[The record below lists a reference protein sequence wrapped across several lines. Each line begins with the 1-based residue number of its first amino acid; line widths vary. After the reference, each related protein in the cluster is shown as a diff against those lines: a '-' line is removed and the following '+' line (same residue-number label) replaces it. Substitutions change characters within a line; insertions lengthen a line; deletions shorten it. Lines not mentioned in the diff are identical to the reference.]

1 MASSLAAQ
9 LSQIAATSTHQLDL
23 KAQRVAH
30 SKSLLFEQRDAVSQS
45 YDTIYQI
52 CYEGFQEICSL
63 DSRFSRFR
71 RTIFSE
77 QSKTED
83 RLEMNAEQNK
93 ELDIVLEEF
102 LALVGSRLL
111 LQPAI
116 KAVEWLVRRFRVH
129 EYNTAF
135 VLFTFLPYHT
145 TDLFKVLL
153 SILPE
158 NLPPTFKVLIPYRRS
173 LTPPPRHPIVHS
185 ASTNKPFFSAL
196 NNYILQVCT
205 AHSHYQ
211 GLLSF
216 WAGVTTEAIA
226 NMLDSVSSGRREV
239 ERRNKE
245 DILLQILPVLH
256 SGFGLPKVPELVIGC
271 YMVCVV
277 IAHKASLEDTVLDGL
292 MEAVAGTWTQE
303 THLAA
308 LKCLSVLAQ
317 HKASNGLPR
326 NVIKSITCFEKSIDV
341 IAELRTRYPM
351 TGLLLGVIHGCTQD
365 ISNQKTLPT
374 LQFVDNIIQRD
385 ILESE
390 GLLKAMVMILRAAND
405 LQSSGCMVEESRTIF
420 SKMIQHFTESEALAP
435 LLQSAVRESNID
447 VNALEMSLETVL
459 EGNPG
464 PLAIEDVEMV
474 DTADTVDTDNEF
486 SKALDGIPKFTNE
499 TSFLENPVPAV
510 FSQLAHAFVLATGH
524 EQKLSQFIN
533 LPILKKDSSLQS
545 TPYLSFFMRFC
556 SGPYPP
562 PSRATAVQLIADCL
576 SQNLSDCFDMQA
588 ILPYIISALCDGSQR
603 VRREAAS
610 LLAVFERSCS
620 KTKKECEL
628 KPQRSWGFETL
639 YGKGERSKSL
649 RWLSPRDVYRVTN
662 RTLLPSLEEYILDPA
677 QAGSVVENAI
687 RGSSASDMHSAQ
699 AADSELKKPVRLQL
713 FIFLCSHTIST
724 PIHAVKLHLLK
735 ILNRLGKVGSTSRTD
750 ELSPLVDHWRLLTDN
765 NIADIAQTEQV
776 NIHELEEQVLRVVSA
791 KRKNAVDILLSSVTS
806 QPRSLRQDFV
816 QAVFKRLSEIW
827 PSLKEETEVSAADT
841 ILQMGL
847 GLSTESEG
855 LSNLCRDLLR
865 TVNLSGIILVRFL
878 SKVSAAIVDTEP
890 QAPAAKRRRTSQN
903 NMVAMN
909 TRDPKE
915 LSQIIGKVTFILE
928 LIDESN
934 PENHPQLLGGLFQTL
949 AALHHLKLQLQAEMN
964 YLFSLV
970 LGIMLAL
977 INKAKLSPKHSLDT
991 SVIRADLI
999 IDCVRSSQSPQVQNT
1014 ALLLVA
1020 GLATIAPE
1028 LILHSVMPIFTFMGS
1043 SVLKKDDEYSALV
1056 IDQTIDQVVPP
1067 LIQSLH
1073 NQKRDVVSGTS
1084 ELLLSFTAAFEHI
1097 PSHRRLRLFEALIT
1111 KLGAE
1116 DFLFAVLAM
1125 LANRYGTDRDVLGLM
1140 TCLAA
1145 NSRVELQLNSY
1156 TKYLGLVQDTLL
1168 PKPTLSRTLLGVGG
1182 EDGRDPPRIV
1192 IDLLQALSH
1201 LLQSTSLKLQ
1211 MSKIFESDDPN
1222 VAPIH
1227 ELFSRILEQLLALS
1241 DTVRAN
1247 KPVSR
1252 ACGDALG
1259 SLLGTL
1265 SLIDFLDT
1273 IEVLLRRPNDDLR
1286 RRVLRLLESR
1296 LEQSHGRDAASQSRV
1311 LAFLPTLVGILEV
1324 SPDVLLKHAAV
1335 ACIDKIAENNGKKD
1349 PASVVAAAKVVAGE
1363 HCIGQPD
1370 GRIRVIGILCLA
1382 SVTEVVGEAIIPVL
1396 PHIFSQAFG
1405 LLEGSLEVNKKDTQ
1419 LHDAVYSLIC
1429 ALITHVP
1436 WMISDDHLT
1445 NILRLSF
1452 KSASRDLP
1460 EDSDDNRHEALK
1472 LLARRVDVNE
1482 IFKAVESN
1490 WSIAVLEGPQAV
1502 GELLEVTS
1510 LSIEKH
1516 PKSSTVRNISTLAKL
1531 LEKAFD
1537 IRRTQFSQPTKSTYG
1552 EDDVNDIERQVNDMA
1567 IKMIYKL
1574 NDTVF
1579 RPLFVQIT
1587 EWATA
1592 GLPNS
1597 GGSGRLLRLTT
1608 FYKFLGTFFGTLK
1621 SIVTS
1626 YSSYIIE
1633 CTVDIL
1639 QTARCNDKES
1649 KGLWLA
1655 TMQMLR
1661 NSFEHDQDEFWQSP
1675 THLAA
1680 ISSPLVAQLSHST
1693 NQSTLKLIT
1702 SETIPTIVELAAA
1715 ADSPDNHKELNS
1727 AIMKFMRPGVSS
1739 TGRNGGDNPYTRLAA
1754 VKCELSLTERLGE
1767 EWLALLPEM
1776 LPYISELM
1784 EDDDENVE
1792 KEVRRWVLAIEEV
1805 LGEKLD
1811 DMLL

>member
-30 SKSLLFEQRDAVSQS
+30 SKSLLFEQRDAISQS

-52 CYEGFQEICSL
+52 CYEGFQEICAL
-63 DSRFSRFR
+63 DPRFLRFR

-83 RLEMNAEQNK
+83 RLEMNIEQNK

-102 LALVGSRLL
+102 LALVGGRLL

-135 VLFTFLPYHT
+135 VLLTFLPYHT

-158 NLPPTFKVLIPYRRS
+158 NLPPTFKVLGPYRRS
-173 LTPPPRHPIVHS
+173 LTLPPRHPIVHS

-196 NNYILQVCT
+196 NDYVLQVCK
-205 AHSHYQ
+205 AHAHYQ

-216 WAGVTTEAIA
+216 WAGIATEATA
-226 NMLDSVSSGRREV
+226 NMLDSASSGRREV

-245 DILLQILPVLH
+245 DALLQILPVLH
-256 SGFGLPKVPELVIGC
+256 RGFGLPKVPELVIGC
-271 YMVCVV
+271 YMVCIV
-277 IAHKASLEDTVLDGL
+277 IANKASLEDTVLDGL
-292 MEAVAGTWTQE
+292 MEAVAGTWTHE
-303 THLAA
+303 TRGAA
-308 LKCLSVLAQ
+308 MACLSVLAQ
-317 HKASNGLPR
+317 HKATHGLPR
-326 NVIKSITCFEKSIDV
+326 IVIKSITRCENSLDM

-351 TGLLLGVIHGCTQD
+351 TGLLLGLIHGFTRD
-365 ISNQKTLPT
+365 INNQKNLSTL
-374 LQFVDNIIQRD
+374 LFVDNIMHRD
-385 ILESE
+385 MLEPE
-390 GLLKAMVMILRAAND
+390 ALIKAMVMILRAGND
-405 LQSSGCMVEESRTIF
+405 LQSAGGMAEESRTII
-420 SKMIQHFTESEALAP
+420 SGMIQDFTESETLAP
-435 LLQSAVRESNID
+435 LLQIAVREANVDI
-447 VNALEMSLETVL
+447 NTLEMTLETVL

-464 PLAIEDVEMV
+464 PISIEDVEMEDAT
-474 DTADTVDTDNEF
+474 DTIETE
-486 SKALDGIPKFTNE
+486 KAFAKTLGGIPKSTNAA
-499 TSFLENPVPAV
+499 SFLEDPVPPV
-510 FSQLAHAFVLATGH
+510 FSQLAHAFVLATGNK
-524 EQKLSQFIN
+524 EKLAQFIN
-533 LPILKKDSSLQS
+533 LPVLKKDSSFESAL
-545 TPYLSFFMRFC
+545 YLSFFMRFF

-562 PSRATAVQLIADCL
+562 SSRATAVQLIADCL
-576 SQNLSDCFDMQA
+576 SQDVSDCFDLQI
-588 ILPYIISALCDGSQR
+588 ILPYIISALCDPSER

-610 LLAVFERSCS
+610 LLAVFERSCA
-620 KTKKECEL
+620 KIKKEGAL
-628 KPQRSWGFETL
+628 KPQCSWGIETL
-639 YGKGERSKSL
+639 YGKSERCKSL
-649 RWLSPRDVYRVTN
+649 RWLSPRDVYRFTN
-662 RTLLPSLEEYILDPA
+662 RALLPALEEYVLDPV
-677 QAGSVVENAI
+677 QAGSVVESAI
-687 RGSSASDMHSAQ
+687 RGTSASDTNSTQ
-699 AADSELKKPVRLQL
+699 VADSALKKSVRQEL
-713 FIFLCSHTIST
+713 FIFLCSHTVIT
-724 PIHAVKLHLLK
+724 PVYVVKLRLLK
-735 ILNRLGKVGSTSRTD
+735 ILNRLGKVGSTSRTE
-750 ELSPLVDHWRLLTDN
+750 ELSPLFNQWRLLTDDN
-765 NIADIAQTEQV
+765 ITNIARTEQV
-776 NIHELEEQVLRVVSA
+776 NIDELEEQIMSIVSA
-791 KRKNAVDILLSSVTS
+791 KRKDAVDILLSSVS
-806 QPRSLRQDFV
+806 SHSNALRPGFL

-827 PSLKEETEVSAADT
+827 PSLKEDTEVSAADT
-841 ILQMGL
+841 LLHMAL
-847 GLSTESEG
+847 GLSAGNEG

-865 TVNLSGIILVRFL
+865 TVDLSGPILVRFL
-878 SKVSAAIVDTEP
+878 SKISTAIVDTEP

-915 LSQIIGKVTFILE
+915 LSQIIGKITFILE

-949 AALHHLKLQLQAEMN
+949 AALHHLKLQLQAEMS
-964 YLFSLV
+964 YLLSLV

-977 INKAKLSPKHSLDT
+977 INKTKSSPKHNLDT

-999 IDCVRSSQSPQVQNT
+999 IDCVRTSQSPQVQNT

-1043 SVLKKDDEYSALV
+1043 NVLKKDDEYSALV

-1067 LIQSLH
+1067 LIQSLR

-1140 TCLAA
+1140 TSLAA
-1145 NSRVELQLNSY
+1145 NTRVELQLNSY
-1156 TKYLGLVQDTLL
+1156 NKYLDLVQDTLL

-1182 EDGRDPPRIV
+1182 EDGRDPPRVV

-1201 LLQSTSLKLQ
+1201 LLQSTSLKSQ
-1211 MSKIFESDDPN
+1211 MIKIFESDDSD

-1227 ELFSRILEQLLALS
+1227 DLFSRILEQLLTLS

-1247 KPVSR
+1247 KLVSN
-1252 ACGDALG
+1252 ACGDVLG

-1265 SLIDFLDT
+1265 SLVDFLDT

-1286 RRVLRLLESR
+1286 RRVLRLLEIR
-1296 LEQSHGRDAASQSRV
+1296 LEQSHDRDAASQSRV
-1311 LAFLPTLVGILEV
+1311 LAFLPTLVGILQG

-1335 ACIDKIAENNGKKD
+1335 ACIDKIAEKYGKKD
-1349 PASVVAAAKVVAGE
+1349 PASVVAAAKVVAGDN
-1363 HCIGQPD
+1363 CIGQPD

-1382 SVTEVVGEAIIPVL
+1382 SVTEVIGEAIIPVL
-1396 PHIFSQAFG
+1396 PQIFSQAFG
-1405 LLEGSLEVNKKDTQ
+1405 LLDGSLQLNKTDAQ

-1452 KSASRDLP
+1452 KSAARDLP
-1460 EDSDDNRHEALK
+1460 EDSDDNRREALE
-1472 LLARRVDVNE
+1472 LLARRVDVND
-1482 IFKAVESN
+1482 IFKAIECN
-1490 WSIAVLEGPQAV
+1490 WSFAVVEGPQAIS
-1502 GELLEVTS
+1502 ELLEVTS
-1510 LSIEKH
+1510 LAIEKH
-1516 PKSSTVRNISTLAKL
+1516 PKSSTVKNVSILAKL

-1537 IRRTQFSQPTKSTYG
+1537 IRRTQLNSYG
-1552 EDDVNDIERQVNDMA
+1552 EGDVNDIERQVNDMA

-1579 RPLFVQIT
+1579 RPFFVQLT

-1592 GLPNS
+1592 GLPKS
-1597 GGSGRLLRLTT
+1597 VGSGRLLRLTT

-1633 CTVDIL
+1633 STVEIL

-1680 ISSPLVAQLSHST
+1680 ISGPLVTQLSHST
-1693 NQSTLKLIT
+1693 NQSTLQLIT

-1727 AIMKFMRPGVSS
+1727 AIMRFMRPGVSNA
-1739 TGRNGGDNPYTRLAA
+1739 GRNGGDNPYTRLAA

>member
-45 YDTIYQI
+45 FDTIYQI
-52 CYEGFQEICSL
+52 CFEGFQELCAL
-63 DSRFSRFR
+63 DSRFTRFR

-93 ELDIVLEEF
+93 ELDIVLDEF

-135 VLFTFLPYHT
+135 VLLTFLPYHT

-158 NLPPTFKVLIPYRRS
+158 NLPPTFKVLNPYRRS
-173 LTPPPRHPIVHS
+173 LTLPPRHPIVYS
-185 ASTNKPFFSAL
+185 ASTNKLFFSAL
-196 NNYILQVCT
+196 NNYVLQVSK
-205 AHSHYQ
+205 AQAHYQ

-216 WAGVTTEAIA
+216 WAGVATEAIA
-226 NMLDSVSSGRREV
+226 NMLDSASSGRREV

-245 DILLQILPVLH
+245 DVLLQILPVLH
-256 SGFGLPKVPELVIGC
+256 SGFGLAKVPELVIGC
-271 YMVCVV
+271 YMLCVV
-277 IAHKASLEDTVLDGL
+277 LANKASLEDTVLDGL

-303 THLAA
+303 TRLAA
-308 LKCLSVLAQ
+308 MTCLSVLAQ
-317 HKASNGLPR
+317 HKTSHELPR
-326 NVIKSITCFEKSIDV
+326 NVIKSITRFENSLDM
-341 IAELRTRYPM
+341 IAELRARYSM
-351 TGLLLGVIHGCTQD
+351 TGLLLGLIDGCTHD
-365 ISNQKTLPT
+365 ISNPEDLSP
-374 LQFVDNIIQRD
+374 LMFVDNIIQRD
-385 ILESE
+385 MLESE
-390 GLLKAMVMILRAAND
+390 ALIKAMVVILRAASN
-405 LQSSGCMVEESRTIF
+405 LQSSGRMVEESRTIL
-420 SKMIQHFTESEALAP
+420 SGMIQHFTESESLAP
-435 LLQSAVRESNID
+435 FLHSAVQEASID
-447 VNALEMSLETVL
+447 IHALEMGLETLL
-459 EGNPG
+459 ESNTVPM
-464 PLAIEDVEMV
+464 AIEDVEMEDAV
-474 DTADTVDTDNEF
+474 DTVEKEDVFANTLEEIQKST
-486 SKALDGIPKFTNE
+486 KE
-499 TSFLENPVPAV
+499 TSFLEGPLSPV
-510 FSQLAHAFVLATGH
+510 FSQLAHAFVLATGNKG
-524 EQKLSQFIN
+524 KLSQFID
-533 LPILKKDSSLQS
+533 LPILKRDTSLQGAL
-545 TPYLSFFMRFC
+545 YLSFFMRFF

-562 PSRATAVQLIADCL
+562 ASRATAVQLVAACL
-576 SQNLSDCFDMQA
+576 SENVSNCFDMQA
-588 ILPYIISALCDGSQR
+588 TLPYIISALCDPSER
-603 VRREAAS
+603 VRREAAG
-610 LLAVFERSCS
+610 LLAAFERSCANI
-620 KTKKECEL
+620 KEDEH
-628 KPQRSWGFETL
+628 KPQSSWGFQSL
-639 YGKGERSKSL
+639 YGKTERSKPL
-649 RWLSPRDVYRVTN
+649 RWLSPRDVYRVTH
-662 RTLLPSLEEYILDPA
+662 RALLPALEEYVLDPA
-677 QAGSVVENAI
+677 QVESVLENAI
-687 RGSSASDMHSAQ
+687 RGTSASDTDNNTKV
-699 AADSELKKPVRLQL
+699 ADAELKKSVRLEL
-713 FIFLCSHTIST
+713 FIFLCSHTIIT
-724 PIHAVKLHLLK
+724 PLYAVKLRLLK
-735 ILNRLGKVGSTSRTD
+735 ILNRLGKVGSTSRTE
-750 ELSPLVDHWRLLTDN
+750 ELSPLLDQWRLLTDDDIT
-765 NIADIAQTEQV
+765 NIAKTEQV
-776 NIHELEEQVLRVVSA
+776 NIHELEEQVLDIVSA
-791 KRKNAVDILLSSVTS
+791 KRNNAVDILLSSVTS
-806 QPRSLRQDFV
+806 QPNALRPDFV
-816 QAVFKRLSEIW
+816 QAVFKRLGEIW
-827 PSLKEETEVSAADT
+827 PSLKEDSEVSAADT
-841 ILQMGL
+841 FLQMAL
-847 GLSTESEG
+847 GLSAGNEG
-855 LSNLCRDLLR
+855 LSGLCRDLLR
-865 TVNLSGIILVRFL
+865 TVNLSGPILVRFL
-878 SKVSAAIVDTEP
+878 NKISTAIVDTEP

-928 LIDESN
+928 LIDGSN

-949 AALHHLKLQLQAEMN
+949 AALHHLKLQLQAEMS
-964 YLFSLV
+964 YLLSLV
-970 LGIMLAL
+970 LGIMLAI
-977 INKAKLSPKHSLDT
+977 INKAKLSPKHNLDT

-999 IDCVRSSQSPQVQNT
+999 IDCVRTSQSPQVQNT

-1043 SVLKKDDEYSALV
+1043 NVLKKDDEYSALV

-1067 LIQSLH
+1067 LIQSLR

-1125 LANRYGTDRDVLGLM
+1125 LANRYGADRDVLGLM

-1145 NSRVELQLNSY
+1145 NTGVELQLNSY
-1156 TKYLGLVQDTLL
+1156 TKYLGLVQDALL

-1182 EDGRDPPRIV
+1182 EDGQDPPRIV
-1192 IDLLQALSH
+1192 TDLLQALSH
-1201 LLQSTSLKLQ
+1201 LLQSTSLKSQ
-1211 MSKIFESDDPN
+1211 MTKIFGSDDSD

-1227 ELFSRILEQLLALS
+1227 NLFSRILEQLLALS
-1241 DTVRAN
+1241 DTVRTN
-1247 KPVSR
+1247 KPVSK

-1286 RRVLRLLESR
+1286 RRVLRLLENR
-1296 LEQSHGRDAASQSRV
+1296 LEQSHDRDSASQSRV
-1311 LAFLPTLVGILEV
+1311 LAFLPTLVGILEG

-1335 ACIDKIAENNGKKD
+1335 ACIDKIAEKYGKKD
-1349 PASVVAAAKVVAGE
+1349 PALVVAAAKVVAGE
-1363 HCIGQPD
+1363 SCIGQPD
-1370 GRIRVIGILCLA
+1370 DRIRVIGMLCLA
-1382 SVTEVVGEAIIPVL
+1382 SVTEVVGEAIIPLL
-1396 PHIFSQAFG
+1396 PEIFSRAFG
-1405 LLEGSLEVNKKDTQ
+1405 LLKVSLESNKKNTQ

-1429 ALITHVP
+1429 ALIMHVP
-1436 WMISDDHLT
+1436 WMISDDHLN
-1445 NILRLSF
+1445 NILCLSF
-1452 KSASRDLP
+1452 KSAVTDLP

-1482 IFKAVESN
+1482 IFKAVEYN
-1490 WSIAVLEGPQAV
+1490 WPFAVSEGHQAV
-1502 GELLEVTS
+1502 SELLEVTS

-1516 PKSSTVRNISTLAKL
+1516 PKSATAKNVPILAKL
-1531 LEKAFD
+1531 LEKALD
-1537 IRRTQFSQPTKSTYG
+1537 IRRTQLSQPTKSSYG
-1552 EDDVNDIERQVNDMA
+1552 EDDVNDIESQVNDMA

-1579 RPLFVQIT
+1579 RPLFVQLT
-1587 EWATA
+1587 DWATG
-1592 GLPNS
+1592 GLPKS
-1597 GGSGRLLRLTT
+1597 DGSGRLLRLTT
-1608 FYKFLGTFFGTLK
+1608 FYKFLGAFFGTLK

-1633 CTVDIL
+1633 STVEIL
-1639 QTARCNDKES
+1639 KIARCNDKES
-1649 KGLWLA
+1649 RSLWLA

-1661 NSFEHDQDEFWQSP
+1661 SSFEHDQDEFWQSP

-1680 ISSPLVAQLSHST
+1680 ISGPLVTQLSHST

-1702 SETIPTIVELAAA
+1702 SEAIPTIVELAAA

-1739 TGRNGGDNPYTRLAA
+1739 TGKNGGDNPYTRLAA

-1792 KEVRRWVLAIEEV
+1792 KEVRRWVFAIEEV

-1811 DMLL
+1811 DMLV